1 MVAPTATVAD
11 AGDRP
16 RPVMVADEDLAV
28 SFAVPLLLFM
38 VAVMVAEP
46 CALVMAIPLL
56 LTVATEASE
65 VDQET
70 WAVTSLL
77 LESL

>member
-1 MVAPTATVAD
+1 MVAPTASVAD

-46 CALVMAIPLL
+46 
-56 LTVATEASE
+56 
-65 VDQET
+65 
-70 WAVTSLL
+70 
-77 LESL
+77 